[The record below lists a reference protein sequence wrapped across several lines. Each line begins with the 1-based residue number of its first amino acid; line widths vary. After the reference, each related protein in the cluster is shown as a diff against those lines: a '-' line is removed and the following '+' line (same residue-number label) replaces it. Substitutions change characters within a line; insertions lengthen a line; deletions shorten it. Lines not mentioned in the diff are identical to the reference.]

1 MPIHPGI
8 KKVLVLGSGPIVIGQ
23 AAEFDYAGTQACLA
37 LKEEG
42 LEVVLINNNPAT
54 IMTDEAITDQVYLEP
69 LEVEVVE
76 KIIEKEKPDGLIG
89 TLGGQTGLNLSMEL
103 HDKGILEK
111 YNVELLGTSIAS
123 IQKGED
129 REKFRDLMIAIQE
142 PISESQIVTNIED
155 GLSFAEQIGYP
166 VILRPAYTLGGEGGG
181 FANNKEEFC
190 DLLAKGL
197 HLSPIH
203 QVLVERS
210 IKGWKEIEYE
220 VMRDES
226 DACQIICDMEN
237 VDPVGVHTGD
247 SIVVAPAQTLT
258 PEQSRILRDAS
269 IKIIRALEVVGGCNI
284 QFALHPEMNEYCII
298 EVNPRVSRS
307 SALASKATGYPIARV
322 AAKCAV
328 GYHLDELVDP
338 VSGATYLHFTPDLDY
353 TVVKIPRFP
362 FDKFSEADRS
372 LGTQMKA
379 TGEVMSLDK
388 TFEGALNKAVR
399 SLEMNVQS
407 LHWPVFAEKSE
418 EELMALLE
426 EPNDLR
432 LFAIA
437 EAFQRQISIARVSE
451 LTLIQPY
458 FLEKIAAMIELEKNL
473 AATGWGNITEE
484 LILQA
489 KQYNISDVRLAQ
501 LFDIQPAGLRQYYK
515 NHGLSPNYRFVD
527 TCPGTSGKNSTY
539 FYSTWSDFNQVLPVS
554 DKKKVLV
561 IGSGP
566 IRIGQGVEF
575 DYCSVHAV
583 QALQKAGYEA
593 VMINNNPETVSTDY
607 TVADRLYFEP
617 LTLEDVLNVMEIEQ
631 IEGVLIQFGGQ
642 TAINLMEQLKEAGVS
657 VLGTTPENMD
667 KMEDR
672 EQFYAFLEQLNIA
685 HIHGEIVHSAEQAK
699 TAAYQLGYP
708 VLIRPSYVIGGQSMF
723 VCYNKEELISNV
735 ERVQV
740 DTYDQCWPLLMDSYL
755 PGLECEVDVVS
766 DGEDV
771 IIPGI
776 FEHIEKAGVHSGD
789 STSVFPSITLTN
801 QQKEQIY
808 HISKKIAT
816 ELPIVGMMNIQ
827 FVIYQEEVYV
837 LEVNPRSSRT
847 VPVVSKVTGI
857 PLVALAVN
865 AQIGESLQVFMKEF
879 SAYKEPDY
887 YTVKAPVFSKN
898 KLKGVDHILGPEMK
912 STGEAIGMDVTLE
925 KAIRK
930 AVILS
935 QHKLNNTKKWFVS
948 VSNHHKEESIPFI
961 QEIAEKTEIIATQGT
976 STYLENNQ
984 IPSITADREIA
995 DLKKLFLHD
1004 PPGYV
1009 INIPSIGRDKER
1021 FGFQL
1026 RELCIQLN
1034 IPYFTSL
1041 ETAKLVWKYQHL
1053 EQKDIQSLQEY
1064 LKTMNKVDSVTL

>member
-1 MPIHPGI
+1 MPLHPGI

-54 IMTDEAITDQVYLEP
+54 IMTDEAIADQVYLEP

-76 KIIEKEKPDGLIG
+76 KIIAKENPDGLIG
-89 TLGGQTGLNLSMEL
+89 TLGGQTGLNLSLEL
-103 HDKGILEK
+103 HNKGILKK
-111 YNVELLGTSIAS
+111 YDVELLGTSIAS

-129 REKFRDLMIAIQE
+129 RERFRDLMISIEE
-142 PISESQIVTNIED
+142 PISESQIVTNLED
-155 GLSFAEQIGYP
+155 GLTFVEEIGYP

-181 FANNKEEFC
+181 FANNQQEFC
-190 DLLAKGL
+190 ELLAKGL

-220 VMRDES
+220 IMRDETGS
-226 DACQIICDMEN
+226 CQIVCDMEN

-247 SIVVAPAQTLT
+247 SIVVAPTQTLT
-258 PEQSRILRDAS
+258 ANQSKLLRDAS
-269 IKIIRALEVVGGCNI
+269 IKIIGALEVVGGCNI
-284 QFALHPEMNEYCII
+284 QFALHPETDEYCII

-338 VSGATYLHFTPDLDY
+338 VSGATYFHFTPELDY

-362 FDKFSEADRS
+362 FDKFSEADRT

-399 SLEMNVQS
+399 SMELNVQS
-407 LHWPVFAEKSE
+407 LHWPAFAQKTD
-418 EELMALLE
+418 EELIGLLE
-426 EPNDLR
+426 QPNDLR

-437 EAFQRQISIARVSE
+437 EALRRHFSIAKLFE
-451 LTLIQPY
+451 LTFIQPY
-458 FLEKIAAMIELEKNL
+458 FLERIAAIIKLEKEL
-473 AATGWGNITEE
+473 AGMDWEDVTKAK
-484 LILQA
+484 ILQV
-489 KQYNISDVRLAQ
+489 KEYNISDTLITK
-501 LFDIQPAGLRQYYK
+501 LFNIRRSTLRQFYK
-515 NHGLSPNYRFVD
+515 KHELAPHYRYVD
-527 TCPGTSGKNSTY
+527 TCPETTGENSTY
-539 FYSTWSDFNQVLPVS
+539 FYSTWLGDNQVHPVTHT
-554 DKKKVLV
+554 KKVLV
-561 IGSGP
+561 VGSGP
-566 IRIGQGVEF
+566 IRIGQGIEF

-617 LTLEDVLNVMEIEQ
+617 LAFEDVWNVIEKENIQ
-631 IEGVLIQFGGQ
+631 GVLIQFGGQ
-642 TAINLMEQLKEAGVS
+642 TAINLTKQLQEAGIS

-685 HIHGEIVHSAEQAK
+685 HIHGEIVHDVEQAK
-699 TAAYQLGYP
+699 EAVHQLGYP

-735 ERVQV
+735 ERVQA
-740 DTYDQCWPLLMDSYL
+740 DTYDRCWPLLVDSYM

-766 DGEDV
+766 DGEIV
-771 IIPGI
+771 IMPGI

-789 STSVFPSITLTN
+789 STSVFPAITLTE
-801 QQKEQIY
+801 QQKMQIY
-808 HISKKIAT
+808 QISKRIAK
-816 ELPIVGMMNIQ
+816 ELPIIGMMNIQ
-827 FVIYQEEVYV
+827 FVVYQGKVYV

-847 VPVVSKVTGI
+847 VPVISKVTGI
-857 PLVALAVN
+857 PMVALAVN
-865 AQIGESLQVFMKEF
+865 AQLGESLQEFMNQF
-879 SAYKEPDY
+879 AAYKEPDY

-912 STGEAIGMDVTLE
+912 STGEAIGMDMTLE

-930 AVILS
+930 AIIPAS
-935 QHKLNNTKKWFVS
+935 HTLNSTKKWFVS
-948 VSNHHKEESIPFI
+948 ISDKQKEDSLPFMR
-961 QEIAEKTEIIATQGT
+961 QIAEKADIIATEGT
-976 STYLENNQ
+976 STYLQNNQ
-984 IPSITADREIA
+984 ISSLAVGRQIA
-995 DLKKLFLHD
+995 TLKKLFIQE
-1004 PPGYV
+1004 PPNYV
-1009 INIPSIGRDKER
+1009 INVPSVGRDKER

-1034 IPYFTSL
+1034 IPYFTCI
-1041 ETAKLVWKYQHL
+1041 ETAKLVWRYQHL
-1053 EQKDIQSLQEY
+1053 EHADIQSLQDY
-1064 LKTMNKVDSVTL
+1064 LKTLDKVGNATS

>member
-1 MPIHPGI
+1 MPLHPGI
-8 KKVLVLGSGPIVIGQ
+8 KKVLVIGSGPIVIGQ

-42 LEVVLINNNPAT
+42 LDVVLINNNPAT
-54 IMTDEAITDQVYLEP
+54 IMTDETIADQVYLEP
-69 LEVEVVE
+69 LEVEAIE

-89 TLGGQTGLNLSMEL
+89 TLGGQTGLNLSLEL
-103 HDKGILEK
+103 YDKGILEK
-111 YNVELLGTSIAS
+111 YGVTLLGTSIAS

-129 REKFRDLMIAIQE
+129 REKFRDLMISIQE
-142 PISESQIVTNIED
+142 PISESQIVTNIEE
-155 GLSFAEQIGYP
+155 GLQFAEKIGYP

-181 FANNKEEFC
+181 FANNEEAFRE
-190 DLLAKGL
+190 LLAKGL
-197 HLSPIH
+197 HLSPIT

-220 VMRDES
+220 VMRDEN

-247 SIVVAPAQTLT
+247 SIVVAPTQTLT
-258 PEQSRILRDAS
+258 AEQSQILRDAS

-284 QFALHPEMNEYCII
+284 QFALHPDTNEYCII

-328 GYHLDELVDP
+328 GYQLDELVDP

-362 FDKFSEADRS
+362 FDKFSEADRT

-379 TGEVMSLDK
+379 TGEVMSLEK

-407 LHWPVFAEKSE
+407 LRWPVFAEKSDDA
-418 EELMALLE
+418 LMALLE

-432 LFAIA
+432 LFAIG
-437 EAFQRQISIARVSE
+437 EAFWRQYTVAEIAER
-451 LTLIQPY
+451 TLIQPY
-458 FLEKIAAMIELEKNL
+458 FLEKIAAVIQVEKEV
-473 AATGWGNITEE
+473 AATGWENITEE
-484 LILQA
+484 KILQA
-489 KQYNISDVRLAQ
+489 KQYNISDVQLAK
-501 LFDIQPAGLRQYYK
+501 LLHIEPAVLRQFYQ
-515 NHGLSPNYRFVD
+515 NHGLAPHYRFVD
-527 TCPGTSGKNSTY
+527 TCPGTSGQNSTY
-539 FYSTWSDFNQVLPVS
+539 FYSTWSGGNQVHPAS
-554 DKKKVLV
+554 NKKKALV

-617 LTLEDVLNVMEIEQ
+617 LALEDVLHVIEKENIQ
-631 IEGVLIQFGGQ
+631 DVLVQFGGQ
-642 TAINLMEQLKEAGVS
+642 TAINLMEQLQEAGVS
-657 VLGTTPENMD
+657 ILGTTPENMD

-685 HIHGEIVHSAEQAK
+685 HIQGEIVHDTEQAK
-699 TAAYQLGYP
+699 EAAHQLGFP

-735 ERVQV
+735 QRVQI
-740 DTYDQCWPLLMDSYL
+740 DTYDQCWPLLMDSYM

-766 DGEDV
+766 DGENV
-771 IIPGI
+771 VIPGI

-789 STSVFPSITLTN
+789 STSVFPAITLTE
-801 QQKEQIY
+801 QQKAQVY
-808 HISKKIAT
+808 QISKKIAK
-816 ELPIVGMMNIQ
+816 ELPIIGMMNIQ
-827 FVIYQEEVYV
+827 FVLYEEAVYV

-847 VPVVSKVTGI
+847 VPVMSKVTGI
-857 PLVALAVN
+857 PLVSLAVN
-865 AQIGESLQVFMKEF
+865 AQLGKSLQAFMKEF
-879 SAYKEPDY
+879 ALYQEPEY

-925 KAIRK
+925 KAIKK
-930 AVILS
+930 AVIPS
-935 QHKLNNTKKWFVS
+935 PHKTNNTKKWFVS
-948 VSNHHKEESIPFI
+948 ISDHHKGESVPLMR
-961 QEIAEKTEIIATQGT
+961 EIAKKAEMIATEGT
-976 STYLENNQ
+976 STFLKEKE
-984 IPSITADREIA
+984 IPSTPVNREISN
-995 DLKKLFLHD
+995 LKKLFLQD

-1009 INIPSIGRDKER
+1009 INVPSIGRDKER

-1026 RELCIQLN
+1026 RELCTQLN

-1041 ETAKLVWKYQHL
+1041 ETAKLVWQYPYL
-1053 EQKDIQSLQEY
+1053 ENTDIQSLQEY
-1064 LKTMNKVDSVTL
+1064 VKTLYKVSSVTS